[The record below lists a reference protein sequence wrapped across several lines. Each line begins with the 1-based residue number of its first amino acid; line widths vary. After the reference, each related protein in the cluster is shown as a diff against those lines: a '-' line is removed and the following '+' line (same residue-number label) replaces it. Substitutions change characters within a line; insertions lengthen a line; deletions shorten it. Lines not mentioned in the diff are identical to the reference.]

1 MSQLPHNTLN
11 FASLATCAHM
21 QVARAY
27 LKTLPSDLP
36 LDPEKA
42 VKYFQLAVNS
52 SQEPDAYFGLAQVRV
67 IVHKLID

>member
-1 MSQLPHNTLN
+1 
-11 FASLATCAHM
+11 M